1 MRETA
6 ARPGGRCGVGGRR
19 KGQTAGSR
27 RQAAGATPWPLLVRR
42 LDVQQLLLHW
52 HSPTRRSPCCSA
64 GLLHLPCCPHV
75 RTAPGRERP
84 SRARREQRR
93 ATSRYR
99 GSTPSAQQP
108 TLGVAPAGGGRASAQ
123 LALLTC
129 ACNSAA
135 AKPKSVNFTMGFGR
149 ELSHFSQVSSQPISQ
164 LAGLRAT
171 SLRLNPLAFI
181 FAYSS
186 HERHTSQ
193 S

>member
-108 TLGVAPAGGGRASAQ
+108 TLGVAPGAVVRPLNLRFSAILEHVLDAQKKNSYRA
-123 LALLTC
+123 
-129 ACNSAA
+129 
-135 AKPKSVNFTMGFGR
+135 
-149 ELSHFSQVSSQPISQ
+149 
-164 LAGLRAT
+164 RAT
-171 SLRLNPLAFI
+171 RGLSPSPMCTGAGRRRCTRFLRQTFTRAGCSL
-181 FAYSS
+181 
-186 HERHTSQ
+186 
-193 S
+193 